1 VTRRP
6 GTSGT
11 EYPAQMDDDLHALGE
26 DLITT
31 AARVVRWVPKENGFS
46 ISLAAARLLARLQD
60 NGPTRISDLALAE
73 KCSQPTITNHVK
85 RLEAAHL
92 VERTADPRDARAW
105 MIKLTKKG
113 NQQLAVMRASIG
125 TSLEP
130 YLANMSKRDLK
141 ALRDGVEAMQRL
153 MAVEKEIQHS

>member
-1 VTRRP
+1 
-6 GTSGT
+6 
-11 EYPAQMDDDLHALGE
+11 MDDDLHALGE

-31 AARVVRWVPKENGFS
+31 AARVVRWVPKEHGFS

-92 VERTADPRDARAW
+92 VERTADSRDARAW

-113 NQQLAVMRASIG
+113 NQQLSLMRASIG
-125 TSLEP
+125 SSLEP
-130 YLANMSKRDLK
+130 YLATMSKRDLK
-141 ALRDGVEAMQRL
+141 ALRDGVGAMQRL
-153 MAVEKEIQHS
+153 MAVKMETRQS

>member
-1 VTRRP
+1 
-6 GTSGT
+6 
-11 EYPAQMDDDLHALGE
+11 MDDDLHALGE

-31 AARVVRWVPKENGFS
+31 AARVVRWVPKEDGFS
-46 ISLAAARLLARLQD
+46 ISLAAARLLARLHD

-92 VERTADPRDARAW
+92 VERAADSRDARAW

-113 NQQLAVMRASIG
+113 NQQLSLMRASIG

-130 YLANMSKRDLK
+130 YLATMSKRDLK
-141 ALRDGVEAMQRL
+141 ALRDGVGAMQRL
-153 MAVEKEIQHS
+153 MAVKMETRQS